1 MDNIMQNQNFIQDY
15 AKAISAILDV
25 DVTIVDK
32 NMIRV
37 AGTGIYSKDLGKK
50 ISHDSFFEKIMSTR
64 KFGVIKDVKKEFH
77 CSKCKK
83 FLSCKEL
90 ANLGYPIFLKEK
102 IIGVIGIIAFTEEQ
116 REQLLFKTKKLEEF
130 LKYMSLLLESKLLML
145 LSNYDLEQQ
154 IKNVID
160 NEKEMIKNC
169 KFIGQT
175 KEIKNILKLADKL
188 ALSNSTI
195 MIRGESGTGKD
206 VLAKYIHSKSNRK
219 DKLMI
224 SINCAAIPEN
234 LVESE
239 LFGYEE
245 GAFTGA
251 KKYGHKGK
259 FELAQGSTLFLDE
272 IGDMPLATQAK
283 LLRVLQ
289 EYKIE
294 KIGGKESIPIDVRI
308 ICATNKNLEKMVKEG
323 KFREDLYYRLNVIP
337 FNILPL
343 RERKED
349 IPLFINYFI
358 QYYNLK
364 LKKHI
369 KGITKEAENVLFNY
383 EWPGNVRE
391 IKNVIEYLENII
403 DGDYIDISHIPLH
416 FYNKKTSN
424 TLTNKT
430 LNEIMRDYEKL
441 VLAKL
446 LKNVSSLS
454 EKDNLAKSLG
464 ISRATLYR
472 KLSEYNL

>member
-1 MDNIMQNQNFIQDY
+1 
-15 AKAISAILDV
+15 
-25 DVTIVDK
+25 
-32 NMIRV
+32 
-37 AGTGIYSKDLGKK
+37 
-50 ISHDSFFEKIMSTR
+50 
-64 KFGVIKDVKKEFH
+64 
-77 CSKCKK
+77 
-83 FLSCKEL
+83 
-90 ANLGYPIFLKEK
+90 
-102 IIGVIGIIAFTEEQ
+102 
-116 REQLLFKTKKLEEF
+116 
-130 LKYMSLLLESKLLML
+130 MSLLLESKLLML

-308 ICATNKNLEKMVKEG
+308 ICATNKNLEKMVQEG